1 VPYNVAHVAGGFG
14 MMCGAGMV
22 SGLLGA
28 GSGVFKVLAMDT
40 AMRLPMKVSTS
51 TSNFMIGVTAAASAG
66 IFFQRGDIDP
76 TISAPVALGVLLGA
90 MIGAKVLVRMPKA
103 WVRKLFIPAIV
114 LVAVS
119 MLAHGAARGSD
130 HQWSRPTERPA
141 FALTR
146 SARTAGNGPG
156 ATRHD

>member
-14 MMCGAGMV
+14 MMCGAGII
-22 SGLLGA
+22 SGLVGA
-28 GSGVFKVLAMDT
+28 GGGVFKVLAMDT

-90 MIGAKVLVRMPKA
+90 MIGAKVLVRMPNA
-103 WVRKLFIPAIV
+103 WVRKLFIPVIV

-119 MLAHGAARGSD
+119 MLAHGAVR
-130 HQWSRPTERPA
+130 
-141 FALTR
+141 L
-146 SARTAGNGPG
+146 
-156 ATRHD
+156 